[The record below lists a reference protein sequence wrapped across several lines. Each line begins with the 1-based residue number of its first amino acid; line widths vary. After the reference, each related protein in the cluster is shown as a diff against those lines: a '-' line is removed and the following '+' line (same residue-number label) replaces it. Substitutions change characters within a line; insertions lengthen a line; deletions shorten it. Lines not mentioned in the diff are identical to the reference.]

1 MYFCNILDILQIL
14 QIKQFQWVRNLFFL
28 KTLLL
33 NRVNVFNGKSYLF
46 KKDTCISLAVAL
58 VVLKSFKILLS
69 VSSVS
74 HCLAV
79 SHYSKRFEDSVTG
92 SMYDQLN
99 NPSYIFL
106 FDVTTKYHSFVC
118 STMFECFCVLL
129 SLFFNLKRTMVA
141 RLLLFTQKIFTFF
154 GVWFSNKVFF
164 KIFIF
169 ATTA

>member
-1 MYFCNILDILQIL
+1 M
-14 QIKQFQWVRNLFFL
+14 
-28 KTLLL
+28 

-58 VVLKSFKILLS
+58 VVLKSFKVLLS
-69 VSSVS
+69 VSSVP

-79 SHYSKRFEDSVTG
+79 SHHSKRFED

-99 NPSYIFL
+99 NQSCIFL

-141 RLLLFTQKIFTFF
+141 QLLLFTHKFFIFF

-164 KIFIF
+164 KTFIF